1 MILDY
6 YLVYQFVRRLSTPFR
21 EWDAYKLGIIDENG
35 NVLKK
40 RRELRTREEKQ
51 AFGAF
56 DVMVLNLKKLIERL
70 PAGKTRLASYAAA
83 LFLLREWNHFTPNS
97 MLTESV
103 SDMDIEKTANLF
115 FNGYTDYNTLQE
127 NVNIKMHDINEL
139 FEQKFTLT
147 ELFDKPYP
155 YSLVIKNVS
164 ARATITLPDNTRLV
178 VSLLKKNGDEWDLIF
193 ERGGSM
199 DATKAGDQYKVFS
212 TVLAVVNEFIKKV
225 KPEKITFG
233 ADKTESDSRSNL
245 YNTMLKRFAKKA
257 GYDFSSYDKYGATY
271 FTLIKEDV
279 PTVNV
284 GSGNIPGLGIGPDGE
299 PGFTREQQKKHKKR
313 NKMLRRFLAFKEDAE
328 ELRAKQHLNKKHTRP
343 TKPATVPTSSI
354 T

>member
-21 EWDAYKLGIIDENG
+21 EWNAYKLDIIDENG

-83 LFLLREWNHFTPNS
+83 LFLLREWNHFTPDS

-103 SDMDIEKTANLF
+103 SDIDIEKTVNLF
-115 FNGYTDYNTLQE
+115 FNGYTDYNTLSE
-127 NVNIKMHDINEL
+127 NVNIKMHDLNEL

-147 ELFDKPYP
+147 
-155 YSLVIKNVS
+155 
-164 ARATITLPDNTRLV
+164 R
-178 VSLLKKNGDEWDLIF
+178 
-193 ERGGSM
+193 
-199 DATKAGDQYKVFS
+199 
-212 TVLAVVNEFIKKV
+212 TV
-225 KPEKITFG
+225 
-233 ADKTESDSRSNL
+233 
-245 YNTMLKRFAKKA
+245 
-257 GYDFSSYDKYGATY
+257 
-271 FTLIKEDV
+271 KEDV
-279 PTVNV
+279 PTNNV

-299 PGFTREQQKKHKKR
+299 PGFTRKQQKRYKKD
-313 NKMLRRFLAFKEDAE
+313 NKMLRRFSTFKEE
-328 ELRAKQHLNKKHTRP
+328 EEQRAKQHLNKKHTRP
-343 TKPATVPTSSI
+343 TKSATIPTDRIS
-354 T
+354 